1 MHMPADAIV
10 LSEIID
16 GPVTSIDR
24 VYAFERIREL
34 SRTAARAVQRA
45 RTRLTVL
52 TGPTGD
58 RPAAA
63 EATLVLEGGVLVC
76 AGVTATTVR
85 GAVDQLMARL
95 RKRLRG
101 VSETPRHQPIG
112 SFPASAA

>member
-1 MHMPADAIV
+1 MPANVIV

-16 GPVTSIDR
+16 GPVASMDR

-45 RTRLTVL
+45 RTRLTVPPH
-52 TGPTGD
+52 PTGG

-63 EATLVLEGGVLVC
+63 EATLVLDGGVLVF
-76 AGVTATTVR
+76 AGVTAATLR
-85 GAVDQLMARL
+85 EAIDKLMARL
-95 RKRLRG
+95 GSRLRG
-101 VSETPRHQPIG
+101 VAESRRGQPIE